1 MKIILLDRSY
11 KSSNMT
17 LFDLISVDL
26 GQSLI
31 KLQNYTLKRP
41 RSVAVPTKGKDL
53 LNFKNCSKKLR
64 YHLELK
70 ILKKLKSTSD
80 LAEAYSGTLNS
91 SSLMIKKFDS
101 NAVGS

>member
-1 MKIILLDRSY
+1 MAD
-11 KSSNMT
+11 
-17 LFDLISVDL
+17 
-26 GQSLI
+26 
-31 KLQNYTLKRP
+31 
-41 RSVAVPTKGKDL
+41 PTKGKDL
-53 LNFKNCSKKLR
+53 LNFENCSKKLR

-80 LAEAYSGTLNS
+80 LAGYSGTLNS